1 MKKTF
6 YSQLGEDFFIYRNF
20 INKERKDGMYIELGA
35 CDGILFSNTLF
46 FEKELKFHGIL
57 IEPVKK
63 FFIKL
68 LQNRYYNLCYNC
80 AISTQKEDIE
90 ILINGAVSGIKKH
103 MKDTFVQSWHKHS
116 LVKKVK
122 TTTLSKLLKEH
133 AIKYVDFMS
142 LDVEGGE
149 LDVLQTIDFQAT
161 PMYLICIELDNHNE
175 TKNIECRKLL
185 KTNGFVKKAK
195 ININEFWVNENYFRK
210 ELLFDESLKSTFSG
224 NMDDYGNHVYM
235 EKTHKKD
242 IEKAIEN
249 AEKSL

>member
-6 YSQLGEDFFIYRNF
+6 YSQLGEDLFIYRNF

-68 LQNRYYNLCYNC
+68 LQNRYYNICYNC

-90 ILINGAVSGIKKH
+90 ILVNGAVSGIKKY
-103 MKDTFVQSWHKHS
+103 MKDTFVQSWHRRS
-116 LVKKVK
+116 PVKRVK
-122 TTTLSKLLKEH
+122 TTTLSSILHNHK
-133 AIKYVDFMS
+133 IKYVDFMS

-161 PMYLICIELDNHNE
+161 PMYLICIELDAHNE
-175 TKNIECRKLL
+175 KKNIECRKLL
-185 KTNGFVKKAK
+185 KTNGFVQKSK

-210 ELLFDESLKSTFSG
+210 ELLFDDSQKNTFSG
-224 NMDDYGNHVYM
+224 NMDDYGNHIYLAR
-235 EKTHKKD
+235 HCKKE
-242 IEKAIEN
+242 IEKEIIH

>member
-6 YSQLGEDFFIYRNF
+6 YSQLGEDLFIYRNF
-20 INKERKDGMYIELGA
+20 INKERKDGIYIELGA

-57 IEPVKK
+57 IEPVSK
-63 FFIKL
+63 FFSKL

-80 AISTQKEDIE
+80 AISTEKEDTE
-90 ILINGAVSGIKKH
+90 ILVNGAVSGMKKH
-103 MKDTFVQSWHKHS
+103 MKETFIKNWHKNS

-122 TTTLSKLLKEH
+122 TTTLSSILHDHK
-133 AIKYVDFMS
+133 IKYVDFLS

-175 TKNIECRKLL
+175 TKNIECRKLME
-185 KTNGFVKKAK
+185 KNGFVKKAR
-195 ININEFWVNENYFRK
+195 ININEFWVNDNYFRK
-210 ELLFDESLKSTFSG
+210 ELLFDPKLKTIFSG
-224 NMDDYGNHVYM
+224 NMDDYGNHVHM
-235 EKTHKKD
+235 EKTHKNNIAKE
-242 IEKAIEN
+242 IES
-249 AEKSL
+249 AEKLL